1 MEELK
6 NYQTIGHRKIIVHLV
21 ALFLLVAV
29 IYLISLTRNQLRAY
43 NYIGRAEGTTRT
55 VSIAGEGKITAL
67 PDIATFNIGVLTE
80 KKTVVDAQKENTDK
94 MNKITA
100 GLKKIGVAEKD
111 IKTTNYNIYPQYDW
125 IDGRQILRGYQLDQ
139 SIQVKVRKLDKLGE
153 IMTQAGEL
161 GANNVSGLNFTIDDP
176 EVLRQQAREQA
187 IIQAKA
193 KADTLAKIAGIKLG
207 KLVSFTEF
215 SPESP
220 IYYDYA
226 KSAAGGAGG
235 GGPAPSIQSVS
246 LEVIITVNV
255 SFEVLL

>member
-1 MEELK
+1 MSELTNCCSPQSK
-6 NYQTIGHRKIIVHLV
+6 KIISALFGVLV
-21 ALFLLVAV
+21 AFSA
-29 IYLISLTRNQLRAY
+29 IYLIVLIRNQLRAY
-43 NYIGRAEGTTRT
+43 NYIGRVEGATRA
-55 VSIAGEGKITAL
+55 VSISGEGKITAL
-67 PDIATFNIGVLTE
+67 PDIAAFNIGVLTE

-100 GLKKIGVAEKD
+100 GLKKIGVDEKD

-187 IIQAKA
+187 ILQAKA
-193 KADTLAKIAGIKLG
+193 KADTLAKMADIKLG
-207 KLVSFTEF
+207 KLISFTEF

-226 KSAAGGAGG
+226 KSAAGGIGG
-235 GGPAPSIQSVS
+235 GGPAPSIQSGS
-246 LEVIITVNV
+246 LEVIITVNI
-255 SFEVLL
+255 SYEVL